1 MKPKPIAILSFIL
14 ALTLPRPAAG
24 EPALN
29 VFAAASTSEIV
40 AEAARGF
47 TRRTGIAVRLNP
59 ASSGSLAR
67 QIAAGAPADLFLSA
81 SSEWSDWLLERGE
94 LRPGSVRELM
104 RNRLVVVAGLEAA
117 VPAIRFSPDYA
128 FAASFRGKLSAGDP
142 AHVPAGR
149 YAAEALKT
157 FGWDRALH
165 DRLLPAQD
173 ARGALLMV
181 ELGQC
186 DLGIVYATD
195 AGLSRKIRIVATVPE
210 AAHTPIVYTLGI
222 CRDTR
227 SPAAAAAFW
236 SHLQTPEVAALLG
249 RHGFVPSAGGE
260 E

>member
-1 MKPKPIAILSFIL
+1 MNTIRPCLLLL
-14 ALTLPRPAAG
+14 ALALGRAIAD

-29 VFAAASTSEIV
+29 VFVAASTSEIV
-40 AEAARGF
+40 AEAAREF
-47 TRRTGIAVRLNP
+47 SRQTGIAVRLNP

-67 QIAAGAPADLFLSA
+67 QIVAGAPADLFLSA
-81 SSEWSDWLLERGE
+81 SREWSDWLLEREG
-94 LRPGSVRELM
+94 LRAGSVRELM
-104 RNRLVVVAGLEAA
+104 HNRLVVIAGAATA
-117 VPAIRFSPDYA
+117 VPAIRFSSDYA
-128 FAASFRGKLSAGDP
+128 FAASFRGRLSVGDP

-157 FGWDRALH
+157 FGWGQALA

-173 ARGALLMV
+173 VRGALLMV

-195 AGLSRKIRIVATVPE
+195 AVLSRKVRIVATVPE
-210 AAHTPIVYTLGI
+210 TAHTPIVYTLGI

-227 SPAAAAAFW
+227 SPDAAKAFW
-236 SHLQTPEVAALLG
+236 SHLQTPAVAALLG